1 MIGLLESLKVGVR
14 GNPKVGVGMIY
25 LLALLYW
32 ILQQEILL
40 RIYHAKVGVGKM
52 FDPSNRTKEL

>member
-14 GNPKVGVGMIY
+14 GNPKVGVGLIY
-25 LLALLYW
+25 LLALSYW

-52 FDPSNRTKEL
+52 FDPSTKER